1 MYDRIIAQRN
11 GSTMSPAR
19 QMKSKNTAAREP
31 TTTRFVVE
39 LQRDFMASRI
49 IRHALELSD
58 SGVLGGARK
67 VIYCRLCSISP
78 MGARSRFQVE
88 LRNGKRSPERRF
100 SRGQLARVTRV
111 TGLK

>member
-39 LQRDFMASRI
+39 LHRDFMALRI
-49 IRHALELSD
+49 IRHALGLSD
-58 SGVLGGARK
+58 SAVLAGARK
-67 VIYCRLCSISP
+67 ILYCRLCSIRLT
-78 MGARSRFQVE
+78 GARSHFQVE
-88 LRNGKRSPERRF
+88 FEDGKRSPERRF
-100 SRGQLARVTRV
+100 SHGQLARVTRV
-111 TGLK
+111 